1 MSLIKEN
8 GVVTQAKVG
17 TAMVKTTRSS
27 TCKSCSAHG
36 SCEGA
41 QEREVE
47 VMNPIGAKE
56 GDAVTIAIQTG
67 SMIKLSALLYLFPV
81 FSMILGA
88 ALGSRLAPDYGVD
101 ESALSAFMA
110 FLCFILSF
118 LIIRFT
124 SGRIAGNDH
133 YHARIIQIKKKRVV
147 STPTESAESVST

>member
-1 MSLIKEN
+1 MVTKT
-8 GVVTQAKVG
+8 GVA
-17 TAMVKTTRSS
+17 TAWVKTSRSS
-27 TCKSCSAHG
+27 ECQSCSAHG

-41 QEREVE
+41 KEHEVE
-47 VMNPIGAKE
+47 VMNPVGARQ
-56 GDAVTIAIQTG
+56 GDSVIIAIQTG

-81 FSMILGA
+81 FCMILGA
-88 ALGSRLAPDYGVD
+88 ALGSQLAPDYGVD

-133 YHARIIQIKKKRVV
+133 YHARIVQIKKRVV
-147 STPTESAESVST
+147 STPTESAESVSA